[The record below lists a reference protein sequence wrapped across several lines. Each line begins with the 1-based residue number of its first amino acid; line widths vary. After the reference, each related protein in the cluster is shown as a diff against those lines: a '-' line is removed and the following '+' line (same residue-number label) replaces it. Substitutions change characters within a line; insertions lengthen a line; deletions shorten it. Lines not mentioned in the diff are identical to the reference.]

1 MNLNQLYYFQ
11 KVAKLQHYHQA
22 ARELNISQPSLSRS
36 ISNLEEELS
45 ITLFQ
50 KNGRN
55 IEMTKYGR
63 IFLDHVNR
71 ILEEVNIAE
80 NKMKSLAGSRSGHI
94 DIGYVFPLAK
104 TYIPRMVRNF
114 LNQEQNHEITFS
126 LTQEITSQLVKDL
139 KSEKYDIIFGSY
151 VPDEP
156 KIEFI
161 PVVNQ
166 EMVII
171 TPPGHPLKHKKSLVL
186 EDLLS
191 YPVIGYDRTSGLGQY
206 THSIYRQNHMTP
218 SIAFE
223 TSDENAIAS
232 LVAEDFGIG
241 FVAHVES
248 LREYDVEI
256 LHLTNVKPY
265 HTVYMAYLKDMP
277 MIPAVRKFID
287 FVKKTIDKFY

>member
-11 KVAKLQHYHQA
+11 KIAKLQHYHQA
-22 ARELNISQPSLSRS
+22 AKELNISQPSLSRS
-36 ISNLEEELS
+36 ISNLEEELGVS
-45 ITLFQ
+45 LFQ

-55 IEMTKYGR
+55 IELTKYGR
-63 IFLDHVNR
+63 IFLEHVNR
-71 ILEEVNIAE
+71 ILDEINIAE

-104 TYIPRMVRNF
+104 TYIPRMVRSF

-126 LTQEITSQLVKDL
+126 LSQEITSQLIVDL
-139 KSEKYDIIFGSY
+139 KAEKYDIIFGSY
-151 VPDEP
+151 VPEEP

-171 TPPGHPLKHKKSLVL
+171 TPPEHPLKHKSSLVL

-206 THSIYRQNHMTP
+206 THSIYRQNHMNP

-248 LREYDVEI
+248 LREYDIEI
-256 LHLTNVKPY
+256 LHLANMKPY
-265 HTVYMAYLKDMP
+265 HTVYMAYLKDKP

-287 FVKKTIDKFY
+287 FVKKTIDRIY

>member
-11 KVAKLQHYHQA
+11 KIAKLQHYHQA
-22 ARELNISQPSLSRS
+22 AKELNISQPSLSRS
-36 ISNLEEELS
+36 ISNLEDELGVS
-45 ITLFQ
+45 LFQ

-55 IEMTKYGR
+55 IELTKYGR
-63 IFLDHVNR
+63 IFLEHVNR
-71 ILEEVNIAE
+71 ILEEINIAE

-126 LTQEITSQLVKDL
+126 LSQEITSQLIVDL
-139 KSEKYDIIFGSY
+139 KAEKYDIIFGSY
-151 VPDEP
+151 VPDEA

-171 TPPGHPLKHKKSLVL
+171 TPPEHPLKHKSSLVL

-206 THSIYRQNHMTP
+206 THSIYRQNHMEP

-248 LREYDVEI
+248 LREYDIEI
-256 LHLTNVKPY
+256 LHLTNMKPY
-265 HTVYMAYLKDMP
+265 HTVYMAYLKDKP

-287 FVKKTIDKFY
+287 FVKKTIDKIY

>member
-11 KVAKLQHYHQA
+11 KIAKLQHYHQA
-22 ARELNISQPSLSRS
+22 AKELNISQPSLSRS
-36 ISNLEEELS
+36 ISNLEDELGVS
-45 ITLFQ
+45 LFQ

-55 IEMTKYGR
+55 IELTKYGR
-63 IFLDHVNR
+63 IFLEHVNR
-71 ILEEVNIAE
+71 ILEEINIAE

-126 LTQEITSQLVKDL
+126 LSQEITSQLIVDL
-139 KSEKYDIIFGSY
+139 KAEKYDIIFGSY

-171 TPPGHPLKHKKSLVL
+171 TPPEHPLKHKSSLVL

-206 THSIYRQNHMTP
+206 THSIYRQNHMEP

-248 LREYDVEI
+248 LREYDIEI
-256 LHLTNVKPY
+256 LHLTNMKPY
-265 HTVYMAYLKDMP
+265 HTVYMAYLKDKP

-287 FVKKTIDKFY
+287 FVKKTIDKIY